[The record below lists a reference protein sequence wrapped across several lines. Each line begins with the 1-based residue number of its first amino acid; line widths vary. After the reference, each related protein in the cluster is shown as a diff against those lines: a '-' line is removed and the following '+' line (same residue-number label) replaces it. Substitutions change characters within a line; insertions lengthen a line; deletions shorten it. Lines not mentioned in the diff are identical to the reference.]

1 MWLPDTISILSRFE
15 AGDMRALFLRDDST
29 GVVGLTM
36 FPAVL
41 EPELPRNGR
50 AWRLDSLIQ
59 LKCVGQAYAPF
70 FAGGKT
76 MRNSDSVWGLRFEN
90 QTVETRD
97 GRTEV
102 VTSFA
107 SDFGFRCR
115 HVLSW
120 REGEAFLE
128 SRTAVINTGG
138 KLLSLEML
146 SRSQGEVLEEAST
159 VVLNMGEKSL
169 SLEMLLSFCLSG
181 VSPFAS
187 DDAPGRLVLHRL
199 GSAWCAE
206 GRLRSESFEELQLEA
221 FHPGAVASA
230 LRFGQV
236 GSMPVRDYFP
246 FLAVEDTI
254 AGAVWGVQ
262 LAQPGS
268 WQLEIG
274 RRDDKVSLSGGLADR
289 EFGHWLKIL
298 APGEAFESPLAIL
311 ACVAGTVDDVC
322 ERLVGF
328 QEREPLRPAPQE
340 ADLPIV
346 FNEWCSSWGNPTHE
360 NMIALADKLRGTET
374 GFLVMDA
381 GWYRG
386 HGDWLEDTAKFPDGL
401 RETAR
406 AIRERGLVPGLW
418 IELEMCES
426 NSHAYHE
433 LIEWLLQRDG
443 QPLETRTRRFFDFR
457 QQWTHDYLS
466 ERVIE
471 LLRRTE
477 MGYLKIDYNDTIG
490 IGADGD
496 DSLGESLRAHL
507 EGVQRFWAR
516 VREELPDLVIE
527 NCASGGHRL
536 EPSMMALCDQAS
548 FSDAHEAVSI
558 PIIAAN
564 LHRAV
569 LPRKSQIWAVLR
581 PNDDERRLVYSL
593 AATFLGRMCLS
604 GDALSLN
611 DAQWDIVTR
620 GQRFYR
626 QIWPVIANGQSRR
639 FGPNV
644 LSYRHPTGWQGVLR
658 SNETHALVVCH
669 RFGPSDSSPNAPL
682 EIGLPGGREWR
693 MVDTFAEENNTPRI
707 ENGALVCPLP
717 DSWSACAVWL
727 RAD

>member
-1 MWLPDTISILSRFE
+1 MWLPDSISILSHFD
-15 AGDMRALFLRDDST
+15 AGDVRVLFLRDEST
-29 GVVGLTM
+29 GAVGLTL
-36 FPAVL
+36 FPASL
-41 EPELPRNGR
+41 EPKLLRDAR
-50 AWRLDSLIQ
+50 AWRLDSLVQ
-59 LKCVGQAYAPF
+59 LKCVGQAYPPF

-76 MRNSDSVWGLRFEN
+76 MRNSDSVWSLRFEN
-90 QTVETRD
+90 QTTEARD

-102 VTSFA
+102 ITSLA

-128 SRTAVINTGG
+128 SRTAVINTG
-138 KLLSLEML
+138 
-146 SRSQGEVLEEAST
+146 
-159 VVLNMGEKSL
+159 EKPL

-187 DDAPGRLVLHRL
+187 DDAPERLVLHRL
-199 GSAWCAE
+199 QSAWCAE
-206 GRLRSESFEELQLEA
+206 GRLKSEGFEELQLEA

-236 GSMPVRDYFP
+236 GSMPVRDTFP

-262 LAQPGS
+262 LAIPGS
-268 WQLEIG
+268 WQLETG

-289 EFGHWLKIL
+289 EFGHWLKTL
-298 APGEAFESPLAIL
+298 APGEAFESPSAIL
-311 ACVAGTVDDVC
+311 TCVAGNVDDVC
-322 ERLVGF
+322 ERLVSF
-328 QEREPLRPAPQE
+328 QEREPLRPAPLE

-360 NMIALADKLRGTET
+360 SMIALADKLQNTGTR
-374 GFLVMDA
+374 FLVMDA

-386 HGDWLEDTAKFPDGL
+386 HGDWLEDPAKFPDGL

-406 AIRERGLVPGLW
+406 AIRARGLVPGLW

-433 LIEWLLQRDG
+433 LTEHLLQRDG
-443 QPLETRTRRFFDFR
+443 RTLETRTRRFFDFR
-457 QQWTHDYLS
+457 QEWTHEYLS

-496 DSLGESLRAHL
+496 QSLGESLRAHL

-564 LHRAV
+564 LHRAI

-611 DAQWDIVTR
+611 QSQWNIVTR
-620 GQRFYR
+620 GQDFYR
-626 QIWPVIANGQSRR
+626 RVWPVIARGHSKH
-639 FGPNV
+639 FGPDV

-658 SNETHALVVCH
+658 ANETHALIVCH
-669 RFGPSDSSPNAPL
+669 RFGPSGSSGYEPL
-682 EIGLPGGREWR
+682 EIELPRGGEWR
-693 MVDTFAEENNTPRI
+693 IIDTFAEASGASHIT
-707 ENGALVCPLP
+707 NGTLFCPLP

-727 RAD
+727 QAR

>member
-1 MWLPDTISILSRFE
+1 MWLPDSFSILSRFE
-15 AGDMRALFLRDDST
+15 AGDVRVLYLREDST
-29 GVVGLTM
+29 GVVGLTL
-36 FPAVL
+36 FPSAM
-41 EPELPRNGR
+41 EEKLPRDGR
-50 AWRLDSLIQ
+50 AWRLDSLVQ
-59 LKCVGQAYAPF
+59 LKCVGQAYPPF

-76 MRNSDSVWGLRFEN
+76 MRNSDSVGSLRFEN

-115 HVLSW
+115 HFLSW

-128 SRTAVINTGG
+128 SRTVVLNTGE
-138 KLLSLEML
+138 KLVSLEML
-146 SRSQGEVLEEAST
+146 PGSGGEESKEAST
-159 VVLNMGEKSL
+159 VVLNMGEKPL

-254 AGAVWGVQ
+254 AGAVWGVH
-262 LAQPGS
+262 LANPGS

-289 EFGHWLKIL
+289 EFGHWLKTL
-298 APGEAFESPLAIL
+298 APGEAFESPSAIL
-311 ACVAGTVDDVC
+311 ACAMGNVDDVC
-322 ERLVGF
+322 ERLVSF
-328 QEREPLRPAPQE
+328 QEREPRRPSPNE

-360 NMIALADKLRGTET
+360 SMIALADKLEGTGT
-374 GFLVMDA
+374 RFLVMDA

-386 HGDWLEDTAKFPDGL
+386 HGDWLEDAAKFPDGL

-426 NSHAYHE
+426 NSRAYHE
-433 LIEWLLQRDG
+433 QTAHLLQRDG
-443 QPLETRTRRFFDFR
+443 QTLETRTRRFFDFR
-457 QQWTHDYLS
+457 QEWTHEYLA

-490 IGADGD
+490 IGADGSE
-496 DSLGESLRAHL
+496 SLGESLRAHL

-516 VREELPDLVIE
+516 IREELPDLVIE

-564 LHRAV
+564 LHRAI
-569 LPRKSQIWAVLR
+569 LPRKSQIWAVIR

-611 DAQWDIVTR
+611 EAQWNIVTR
-620 GQRFYR
+620 GQGFYR

-639 FGPNV
+639 FGPDV

-669 RFGPSDSSPNAPL
+669 RFGPSDSSDYEPL
-682 EIGLPGGREWR
+682 EIALAGGKEWR
-693 MVDTFAEENNTPRI
+693 IVDTFAEASGSCHI
-707 ENGALVCPLP
+707 ANGALVCPLP

-727 RAD
+727 EAE